1 MCSIMAHFRRTNHKL
16 FTYSVCIIKVDLYLH
31 VIYDVKTIRRR
42 VKDTLKGFRRF
53 WKQAKKVYKVM
64 FFDM

>member
-1 MCSIMAHFRRTNHKL
+1 MAHFRRTNQKL

-42 VKDTLKGFRRF
+42 VKDTLKAFEDFENR
-53 WKQAKKVYKVM
+53 QKKVYKVM